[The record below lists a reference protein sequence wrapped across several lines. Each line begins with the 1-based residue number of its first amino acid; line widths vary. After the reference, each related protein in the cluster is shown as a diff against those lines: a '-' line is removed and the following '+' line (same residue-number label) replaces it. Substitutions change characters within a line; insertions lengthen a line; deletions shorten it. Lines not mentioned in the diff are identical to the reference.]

1 MRHTIITALFSVL
14 LLRCG
19 TTGHR
24 CYGQDS
30 TLTDQDSLTY
40 SRMKTPGEIR
50 YAVEKD
56 WTQDD
61 WKDNEYYRCIRS
73 TIDAYLESGL
83 DQPGTA
89 AEEFAP
95 YRDILPGKF
104 AICYAEHFMYGG
116 LYISFASTSR
126 AKSSP
131 HGSTATP
138 TPKPR
143 PSPATRCA
151 AWMSRT
157 TPRSKI
163 KRNSAT
169 SSARATPSSSDIINF
184 KRSNY
189 ERTYT

>member
-1 MRHTIITALFSVL
+1 MRHTVITALFSVL
-14 LLRCG
+14 ILLCG

-30 TLTDQDSLTY
+30 TLIDQDSLTY

-116 LYISFASTSR
+116 LYISFVFVDEPGKIFTTWVYSYTDPKTETISGYEMR
-126 AKSSP
+126 GLDVTDDSP
-131 HGSTATP
+131 F
-138 TPKPR
+138 KNKKELR
-143 PSPATRCA
+143 
-151 AWMSRT
+151 
-157 TPRSKI
+157 
-163 KRNSAT
+163 
-169 SSARATPSSSDIINF
+169 DIIR
-184 KRSNY
+184 KSNAILF
-189 ERTYT
+189 